1 MATKTELLTA
11 LITLR
16 EWIREP
22 WADDDSAENEA
33 VIDQAEVAIEDAIT
47 EALELNDAELD
58 YTASVDADL
67 DHTASVL
74 ENSINAKRQAYRGAK
89 Q

>member
-47 EALELNDAELD
+47 EALELNDA
-58 YTASVDADL
+58 DL

>member
-1 MATKTELLTA
+1 MATKTELLKA

-33 VIDQAEVAIEDAIT
+33 VIDQSEVAIEDAIT

-58 YTASVDADL
+58 YTASV
-67 DHTASVL
+67 L
-74 ENSINAKRQAYRGAK
+74 ENSINAKRKAYRGAK

>member
-22 WADDDSAENEA
+22 WGDDDSAENEA

-47 EALELNDAELD
+47 EALELNDA
-58 YTASVDADL
+58 DL